1 MSCEPRNVAIW
12 SPGFGRACT
21 CRLHQGRLRKPDW
34 YGKKKGIPSPCF
46 FHLASSPQSSTGP
59 EVKTTVNNLWELF
72 MLCKTFAPIS
82 PTQGFSVG
90 FRART
95 IPPMS
100 RREFYST
107 IGEGVMVCLH
117 HRYIQTTEVMLTPV
131 SSCPVALTHTVLW
144 IQFFSLDF
152 GQDLL
157 HKNALRL
164 HMHNVE

>member
-1 MSCEPRNVAIW
+1 MQIASGAIAQTRLVRQEKRHPFPLLLPPR
-12 SPGFGRACT
+12 
-21 CRLHQGRLRKPDW
+21 Q
-34 YGKKKGIPSPCF
+34 
-46 FHLASSPQSSTGP
+46 QSAVKYQRP

-131 SSCPVALTHTVLW
+131 SSCPVALTHTVQW
-144 IQFFSLDF
+144 IQFFF
-152 GQDLL
+152 VGFWTRFI
-157 HKNALRL
+157 A
-164 HMHNVE
+164 